1 MKLSRLLM
9 AATAA
14 TILASAFGA
23 SAAEVKKI
31 GLAVPNLQADFF
43 NQIKL
48 GVEKYAKEKGIE
60 VIVVDAKNDT
70 NTQVSQ
76 VQDLM
81 TQDIGA
87 FIYIPAGAAAA
98 AVPTRLAREA
108 GIPVINV
115 DRVPEGAPGD
125 TFIAGESV
133 ESAYA
138 VCKHI
143 IEKAGGSGKMA
154 IIHGQK
160 GTTPEVDRFTGC
172 KRAIDENK
180 GVELVDQQW
189 SNMWSADEGFSIAQ
203 NMLQA
208 NPDITIIF
216 GQADGL
222 AMGAAKAVDVANLS
236 DKVIIGGYDG
246 DVSALEYLAKCNGPF
261 IATATQS
268 TQKMGVLAV
277 ESALAVAAGQKVEER
292 QTPNAVLTTCENAP
306 EFVKSHP

>member
-1 MKLSRLLM
+1 MKTTLKALLATAVL
-9 AATAA
+9 AATTGPA
-14 TILASAFGA
+14 LA
-23 SAAEVKKI
+23 EDVKKI

-48 GVEKYAKEKGIE
+48 GVEGYAGSKGIE

-70 NTQVSQ
+70 ATQVSQ

-81 TQDIGA
+81 TQGIDA

-98 AVPTRLAREA
+98 AVPTRLARAE

-115 DRVPEGAPGD
+115 DRTPEGAPGD

-138 VCKHI
+138 VCDHI
-143 IEKAGGSGKMA
+143 IRLKGGEGKMA

-160 GTTPEVDRFTGC
+160 GTTPEVDRFKGC
-172 KRAIDENK
+172 KRAIDENP
-180 GVELVDQQW
+180 GVELVAQQW
-189 SNMWSADEGFSIAQ
+189 SQQWSPDEGFSIAQ

-208 NPDITIIF
+208 HPEITLIF

-222 AMGAAKAVDVANLS
+222 AMGAAKAVEVAGIS
-236 DKVIIGGYDG
+236 GEVIIGGYDG
-246 DVSALEYLAKCNGPF
+246 DVAALEYLSECKGPF
-261 IATATQS
+261 WVTATQS
-268 TQKMGVLAV
+268 TQRMGVLAV
-277 ESALAVAAGQKVEER
+277 DSAIAVAAGKKVPER
-292 QTPNAVLTTCENAP
+292 QIPDAVLTTCANSP
-306 EFVKSHP
+306 KFVAKHP